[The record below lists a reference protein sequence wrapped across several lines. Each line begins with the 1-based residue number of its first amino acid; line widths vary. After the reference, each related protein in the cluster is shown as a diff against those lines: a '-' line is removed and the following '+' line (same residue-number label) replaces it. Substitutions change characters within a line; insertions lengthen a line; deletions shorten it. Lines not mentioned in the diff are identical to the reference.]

1 MFGVA
6 FKLYQGSGVAGLVAL
21 ARPCCCRLWVG
32 SVAPRLRPLAVVR
45 LSPKLS
51 ERWDEIALVRGPV
64 GIHVGSSARRIR
76 TCAQAKLWFT
86 GVCLKQEITRFIIDL
101 HYFWVTPP
109 PDK

>member
-6 FKLYQGSGVAGLVAL
+6 FELYQGSGVAGRVAWLALVLLSPLGGVGCAP
-21 ARPCCCRLWVG
+21 APPFGCR
-32 SVAPRLRPLAVVR
+32 AVV
-45 LSPKLS
+45 LKLS

-86 GVCLKQEITRFIIDL
+86 CVCLRKRNHTFHYRFAL
-101 HYFWVTPP
+101 FLGNSAT
-109 PDK
+109 